1 MRNEEERLIKRAQE
15 GDVNAFRELVERHMK
30 KMYYLCYDLTR
41 NHHDAEDLSQ
51 EVFIKVFHS
60 ISKFRGESKFSSWIH
75 RIAVNTFID
84 KGRRY
89 KPVLDS
95 FEEEFS
101 EDENVVKPPVDQEPI
116 HNPEKGAES
125 GLIQKHLDHA
135 LKELPNQQRSVFV
148 LRHYQQYSLKEIAEL
163 LKISEGS
170 VKSSL
175 FRAIRR
181 LQESLS
187 FYRYDLGLEESK

>member
-1 MRNEEERLIKRAQE
+1 MRNEEERLIKLARE
-15 GDVNAFRELVERHMK
+15 GDVNAFRELVQRHMK
-30 KMYYLCYDLTR
+30 KIYYLCYDLTR

-60 ISKFRGESKFSSWIH
+60 IKKFRGSAKFSSWIH

-84 KGRRY
+84 KDRKY
-89 KPVLDS
+89 TPPLDS

-101 EDENVVKPPVDQEPI
+101 DDVKVAKPPVDHEPN
-116 HNPEKGAES
+116 HNPEQKAET
-125 GLIQKHLDHA
+125 GLMQKHLDSA

-148 LRHYQQYSLKEIAEL
+148 LRHYQYLSLKEIAEM

-181 LQESLS
+181 LQDSLS